1 MNLVA
6 LGWGLRLG
14 LAVAALVATVA
25 ASLAFGSLEGI
36 DLAGTYGSTVI
47 WDLRWPRTLTGLA
60 VGAALAVSGA
70 LMQAVTRN
78 PLADPSVLGLNAGAA
93 FAVVIAVTFGGLSHP
108 GAIIW
113 FAFAG
118 AGLTAAAVWAL
129 GAAGR
134 EGDPS
139 KLALAGVVLTVLVGS
154 WTSAILLQNEKSLDV
169 VRFWLAGSLSGRDLD
184 TFVLL
189 APLLIVCLGASFFLS
204 RSLDLLGLGS
214 DTARSLGLKP
224 GRTRNLALGLVVLLT
239 GTSVALAGPIGF
251 IGLAVPH
258 LARGLGASSQRSI
271 LGLSLVLGPVLLLG
285 ADVVGR
291 VVLRPSEVPVGIVT
305 ALVGAPLLIAFARTV
320 RGGHR

>member
-1 MNLVA
+1 MALALVA
-6 LGWGLRLG
+6 LG
-14 LAVAALVATVA
+14 AMVV
-25 ASLAFGSLEGI
+25 ASLAFGSLEGT
-36 DLAGTYGSTVI
+36 DLAGDYGRTVV

-93 FAVVIAVTFGGLSHP
+93 LAVVLAVTFGGLSHP

-118 AGLTAAAVWAL
+118 AGLTAATVWAL
-129 GAAGR
+129 GSAGQDG
-134 EGDPS
+134 GDPS

-169 VRFWLAGSLSGRDLD
+169 VRFWLAGSLSGRDLG
-184 TFVLL
+184 TFALL
-189 APLLIVCLGASFFLS
+189 SPFLILGLGASFFLA

-214 DTARSLGLKP
+214 DTARSLGLSP

-239 GTSVALAGPIGF
+239 GTSVALAGPVGF

-258 LARGLGASSQRSI
+258 LARGLGATSQRAI
-271 LGLSLVLGPVLLLG
+271 LAMSLVLGPVLLLG

-305 ALVGAPLLIAFARTV
+305 ALVGAPLLIAFARSI
-320 RGGHR
+320 RGGRR